1 MYTLIVKFTSR
12 QGITRLRRSKDLAEL
27 LTSCLGLQRIAHSG
41 AIFDVIDGDGISMLI
56 PSKTES
62 LLDQLFQSK
71 I

>member
-1 MYTLIVKFTSR
+1 MYTLIVKFTTR
-12 QGITRLRRSKDLAEL
+12 KDITRLRKSKDLAEL

-41 AIFDVIDGDGISMLI
+41 AIFDVIDGDGVSMLI